1 MTFLILFYLVSNL
14 ACVGHGLDVALLLL
28 LLLFCEKK
36 KKKKKRSHN
45 DEWGGEL
52 G

>member
-28 LLLFCEKK
+28 LLFCER

-45 DEWGGEL
+45 DELGGEL